1 MPQLLSKYQRQALQS
16 ARLELCF
23 RRAAANRQNNTNL
36 FNDLA
41 RERPDLCEVDG
52 YFTTETFDLAL
63 DSFRLLT
70 AVCICHAEGVDY
82 ERYLREFNCICPC
95 RDALNPHRDASGVMH
110 LKYPLWLEDFVD
122 DLPDAQYSY
131 FKSTFMKK
139 NDFLEYLHVAYS
151 DSYIKRAIRCFLSVP
166 IPQSADLPTPTI
178 APANRVS
185 MLLNTLQS
193 CYAAS
198 SQKLHTPLINYE
210 DHNRGTS
217 PPSLSCEESEADD
230 VSILTDGDLQ
240 DLSAITTLKL
250 SPDGEIVLKFTDLS
264 VQIVTRDVD
273 DSSDRASH
281 PLDSDRPDLNDSV
294 DKAPSMCGSG
304 SDTCMQDLTDYY
316 GDIFDPEWTNGH
328 LTGEHSDPDCE
339 PAGYDPPD
347 TLCHAYSDDDY
358 SDDYSSSEDSSY

>member
-1 MPQLLSKYQRQALQS
+1 
-16 ARLELCF
+16 
-23 RRAAANRQNNTNL
+23 
-36 FNDLA
+36 
-41 RERPDLCEVDG
+41 VDG

-210 DHNRGTS
+210 DHKRGTS
-217 PPSLSCEESEADD
+217 SPSLSCEQSEADD
-230 VSILTDGDLQ
+230 VPINALN
-240 DLSAITTLKL
+240 SADCHTNDTHELNAVTTLSL
-250 SPDGEIVLKFTDLS
+250 PDDAEIVLKFTDLS
-264 VQIVTRDVD
+264 VKLVTRDVGD
-273 DSSDRASH
+273 GSDSASH
-281 PLDSDRPDLNDSV
+281 PLDSDRPDLNDSA
-294 DKAPSMCGSG
+294 DTTPSDYGSG
-304 SDTCMQDLTDYY
+304 SDTCMKDLIDYY
-316 GDIFDPEWTNGH
+316 GDFFDPDWINPHAEYDPPD
-328 LTGEHSDPDCE
+328 SDLNNDH
-339 PAGYDPPD
+339 AGYDPPD
-347 TLCHAYSDDDY
+347 TLCHAYSDD
-358 SDDYSSSEDSSY
+358 SSSDDSSY